1 MAQQGVISQASSCQ
15 EAASLGVVLLGIVL
29 EEVAYQ
35 VVEQWGEI
43 FQGVVSQHKVWQ
55 MMVQ

>member
-15 EAASLGVVLLGIVL
+15 EAASLGVVLLGVVL
-29 EEVAYQ
+29 QEVAYQ

-43 FQGVVSQHKVWQ
+43 FQGVVPLHKVWR